1 MRVPD
6 LRLLSF
12 RWVSFLQ
19 RKIKE
24 EGKITYN
31 SLWSWEVLGQ
41 KFSLWLTVQFHTLYK
56 AILVLWGS
64 TDQFRLCIFLALFA
78 LFFYL
83 AARLLFFQQNVKW
96 WCICSIS
103 FANVCLTSYG
113 IFLFL
118 SLLCI
123 SYISKADIKYIL
135 LLKELAFE
143 FIGDS
148 LQLCFWLCF

>member
-1 MRVPD
+1 MFHLWTLMRVPD
-6 LRLLSF
+6 LRLMSF

-123 SYISKADIKYIL
+123 SYISKGDIKYIL
-135 LLKELAFE
+135 LLKELAF
-143 FIGDS
+143 
-148 LQLCFWLCF
+148 

>member
-1 MRVPD
+1 
-6 LRLLSF
+6 
-12 RWVSFLQ
+12 
-19 RKIKE
+19 
-24 EGKITYN
+24 
-31 SLWSWEVLGQ
+31 VLGQ

-123 SYISKADIKYIL
+123 SYISKGDIKYIL
-135 LLKELAFE
+135 LLKELAF
-143 FIGDS
+143 
-148 LQLCFWLCF
+148 